1 MPGYSTS
8 MNTSI
13 HWLIRILLIG
23 SGVLLLLLCGG
34 FWLNHPD
41 ALALWPWPD
50 GRLSYIFIASIL
62 AAIGAPV
69 IWMGLSGELAVM
81 RGGALDFA
89 MTYLGLSAT
98 LLVAGAAAAEFVAVP
113 FYLTLTVAALVFNLL
128 LFRLT
133 RNIPVLDQRPMP
145 GLVRASFLAFTI
157 VLILVGST
165 LVMRY
170 PAVFPWPLQPQSSV
184 VFGWIFLGAAMYF
197 LYGFLRPHWS
207 NACGQ
212 LLGFLAYDLIL
223 LPPFLQHFGTVQP
236 GHQLS
241 LWVYTGVI
249 VYSALLAI
257 YFLFVHRETRF
268 FSNPA

>member
-1 MPGYSTS
+1 
-8 MNTSI
+8 MNPTTR
-13 HWLIRILLIG
+13 LIIRTLLIATG
-23 SGVLLLLLCGG
+23 LILFIGCAG
-34 FWLNHPD
+34 FWLQQPD
-41 ALALWPWPD
+41 VIALWPWPD

-69 IWMGLSGELAVM
+69 IWMGISGELAVM

-89 MTYLGLSAT
+89 MTYLGLSVT
-98 LLVAGAAAAEFVAVP
+98 LLIAGAAAAEWVAVP
-113 FYLTLTVAALVFNLL
+113 FYLSLTIAALAFNLL
-128 LFRLT
+128 LFWVT
-133 RNIPVLDQRPMP
+133 RNIPVQDQRPMP
-145 GLVRASFLAFTI
+145 WLVRTSFLVFT
-157 VLILVGST
+157 VLLILVGT
-165 LVMRY
+165 ALIMRY

-223 LPPFLQHFGTVQP
+223 LLPFLQHFSTVKAD
-236 GHQLS
+236 HQLS

-257 YFLFVHRETRF
+257 YFLFIHRDTRF
-268 FSNPA
+268 FTDVKHTKQQT